1 MRANTPLHGYGIQV
15 FGCRHR
21 PYRAVRNRRSL
32 SATVNQK
39 GCMTFGALLYFK
51 ESRYVTSGALNFDVQ
66 YRIHLRISIPV
77 SLLTITERLA
87 TLQQSAAFR
96 RISTEIFFKVNIPL
110 CVCTGLGL
118 SHDVRPHKKYLFI

>member
-1 MRANTPLHGYGIQV
+1 
-15 FGCRHR
+15 
-21 PYRAVRNRRSL
+21 
-32 SATVNQK
+32 
-39 GCMTFGALLYFK
+39 MTFGALLYFKGSRYVTFGAPFYFK

-87 TLQQSAAFR
+87 TLQQSAAFH